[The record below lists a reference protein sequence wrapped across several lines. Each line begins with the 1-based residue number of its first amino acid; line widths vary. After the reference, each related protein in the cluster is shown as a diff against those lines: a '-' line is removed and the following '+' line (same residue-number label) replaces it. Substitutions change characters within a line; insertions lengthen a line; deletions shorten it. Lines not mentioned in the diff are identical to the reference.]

1 MTSFSAQIQ
10 LAQQASQRLE
20 VTCNNCGFNTI
31 CFPRGLTQ
39 KEVAEL
45 DDVVQRRKV
54 LHKGEYLFRAG
65 DPFHG
70 LIAVKSG
77 SAKLTYQDEN
87 GNEHILALLLPGELL
102 GFDGFSANVYRCSA
116 QALDTLSY
124 CELPASQITQLCQRI
139 PPLFKEILRH
149 AGDALE
155 AQREQMVFIKK
166 TAEERLASFL
176 LDLSGRYG
184 YRGFSGHEF
193 SIGFTRQELGNYL
206 DLALATV
213 SRTLKQFEKEGWI
226 KLQGKKVTILD
237 SDNLQKLS
245 CCGKKSASA

>member
-1 MTSFSAQIQ
+1 M
-10 LAQQASQRLE
+10 QAAPQTNQYLE

-39 KEVAEL
+39 EEVTKL
-45 DDVVQRRKV
+45 DNAVQRRKV
-54 LHKGEYLFRAG
+54 LHKGDYLFRAG

-77 SAKLTYQDEN
+77 CAKLSYQDEC
-87 GNEHILALLLPGELL
+87 GNEHILSLLLPGELL
-102 GFDGFSANVYRCSA
+102 GFDGFSGKTYRCTA

-124 CELPASQITQLCQRI
+124 CELPASQITQLCLRI

-155 AQREQMVFIKK
+155 IQREQLVFIKK
-166 TAEERLASFL
+166 TAEERVSSFL
-176 LDLSGRYG
+176 MDLSSRYG
-184 YRGFSGHEF
+184 YRGFSTREF

-226 KLQGKKVTILD
+226 RLRGKKVTILD
-237 SDNLQKLS
+237 MDSLRQLS
-245 CCGKKSASA
+245 CCGKKSANV